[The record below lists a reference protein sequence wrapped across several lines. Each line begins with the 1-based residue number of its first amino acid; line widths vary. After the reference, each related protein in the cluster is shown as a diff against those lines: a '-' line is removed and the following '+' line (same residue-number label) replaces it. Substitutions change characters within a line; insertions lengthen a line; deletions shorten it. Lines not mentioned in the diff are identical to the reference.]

1 MNPDFERQLAGAVGL
16 QSSVLLK
23 LLRRFEAEYTKTK
36 TERNVLDFA
45 DLEHYMLRLL
55 ENQPAVAETLRGR
68 FEFVFVDEYQD
79 INTVQQRILDT
90 LGRGNNVFA
99 VGDIKQSIYGFRQS
113 RPEIFLD
120 RLRQAAIRPD
130 EKTTPLRVD
139 LAENFRSR
147 PEVLEFVNA
156 VFRRIMTE
164 GTASMRYDKQAE
176 LKAEFK
182 YPPFT
187 AAGERTHPVELIL
200 LDQDVDDSLPDQ
212 NSEDTQ
218 QTEDNDDTNA
228 DISPELI
235 EATQRQ
241 AALIA
246 QRIRQMVGADSG
258 KAEFQIYDRKLQC
271 CRDVR
276 YGDIVILMRSL
287 SYKVNTYVEVLRL
300 AQIPVDAQ
308 GSAGYFE
315 TTEISDC
322 MNLLKTLDNPNGD
335 IELAATLR
343 SPLFGFNDNELA
355 EICLFAKTKRPA
367 QTPFYHA
374 VQIYVEEGPDAA
386 LRQKME
392 KAIRQLER
400 WRQQAQR
407 GSLATLLD
415 GIFRETG
422 LVSFYAALPN
432 GSVRQANLV
441 KLHDRAIQFE
451 GFRTSRRN
459 G

>member
-1 MNPDFERQLAGAVGL
+1 MVR
-16 QSSVLLK
+16 
-23 LLRRFEAEYTKTK
+23 
-36 TERNVLDFA
+36 
-45 DLEHYMLRLL
+45 
-55 ENQPAVAETLRGR
+55 
-68 FEFVFVDEYQD
+68 
-79 INTVQQRILDT
+79 
-90 LGRGNNVFA
+90 
-99 VGDIKQSIYGFRQS
+99 
-113 RPEIFLD
+113 
-120 RLRQAAIRPD
+120 
-130 EKTTPLRVD
+130 D

-182 YPPFT
+182 YPLT

-246 QRIRQMVGADSG
+246 QRIRQMSHADSG

-287 SYKVNTYVEVLRL
+287 SYKVNTYVEVLCL

-355 EICLFAKTKRPA
+355 EICLFAKTKGLPKHRSITRCRFTSKRGRMPLC
-367 QTPFYHA
+367 
-374 VQIYVEEGPDAA
+374 D
-386 LRQKME
+386 K
-392 KAIRQLER
+392 R
-400 WRQQAQR
+400 WRKRSGSWNDGVNRPQR

-451 GFRTSRRN
+451 GFRPPGREW